1 MRNAPQQGDSTLA
14 ESQVTNS
21 GQVVAIAPGLAGAA
35 ADWVVVTREH
45 TTGQGDYQGLPAT
58 LHVTYAQLTH
68 TPAGWIVTSWTPAS

>member
-1 MRNAPQQGDSTLA
+1 MHLRTA
-14 ESQVTNS
+14 E
-21 GQVVAIAPGLAGAA
+21 AL
-35 ADWVVVTREH
+35 